1 MTLEN
6 VLILSGAL
14 FSIGIYGVLSRRNF
28 VTTIMS
34 LEIMFNSIVIAAV
47 AFSRFTPAS
56 LLLHSDSIVTAFD
69 LHTALSGQVFGVFII
84 AIAAAESALAL
95 AIVFVLFRIRSS
107 IEITE
112 IDDLKG

>member
-1 MTLEN
+1 
-6 VLILSGAL
+6 
-14 FSIGIYGVLSRRNF
+14 
-28 VTTIMS
+28 
-34 LEIMFNSIVIAAV
+34 
-47 AFSRFTPAS
+47 
-56 LLLHSDSIVTAFD
+56 
-69 LHTALSGQVFGVFII
+69 LSGQVFGIFII

>member
-14 FSIGIYGVLSRRNF
+14 FSIGIFGVLSRRNF
-28 VTTIMS
+28 VTIIMS

-47 AFSRFTPAS
+47 AFSRFTPSS
-56 LLLHSDSIVTAFD
+56 LLLHSDSIVTTFD
-69 LHTALSGQVFGVFII
+69 LNTALSGQVFGIFII

-107 IEITE
+107 IDITE